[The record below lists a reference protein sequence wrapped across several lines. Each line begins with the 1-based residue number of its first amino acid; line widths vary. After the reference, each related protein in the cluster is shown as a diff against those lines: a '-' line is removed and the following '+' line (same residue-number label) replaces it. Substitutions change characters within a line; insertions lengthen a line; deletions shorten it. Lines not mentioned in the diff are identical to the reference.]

1 MTDTTRVTIDI
12 DVGSEPIAGQVDLA
26 GARREMFVGWSE
38 LAELL
43 EEARAG
49 MPRDAATAA
58 VSESENEHWRRQ

>member
-1 MTDTTRVTIDI
+1 
-12 DVGSEPIAGQVDLA
+12 
-26 GARREMFVGWSE
+26 MFVGWSE

-49 MPRDAATAA
+49 TPRDAATAA